1 LKLTADEA
9 RALGFIALLI
19 GLSIGARLISRPEP
33 IELDAAG
40 VDVGALEAAS
50 REAMKGK
57 RSEVRA
63 LRPGERI
70 DPNTASLEELRRLPR
85 MTDALAKR
93 IVEERERS
101 GGFRTLQDLDG
112 VRGVGVATLEAWSGL
127 VTLESAPESP
137 ARAPIAT
144 SRSPAVERSTTVDLN
159 HATTAELER
168 LPGVGAMLAQRI
180 VALRDTLGGFQS
192 LEQLER
198 VRGIGPAMLEKL
210 KPMVRLGS

>member
-19 GLSIGARLISRPEP
+19 GLSIGARLVSRPEP
-33 IELDAAG
+33 IALDAAG

-50 REAMKGK
+50 REAMAGK
-57 RSEVRA
+57 RSPRRA

-85 MTDALAKR
+85 MTDALAQR
-93 IVEERERS
+93 IVEERERIR
-101 GGFRTLQDLDG
+101 GFRTLQDLDG
-112 VRGVGVATLEAWSGL
+112 VRGVGAATLEAWSAL
-127 VTLESAPESP
+127 VTLKPVPESLVQASTSPP
-137 ARAPIAT
+137 AP
-144 SRSPAVERSTTVDLN
+144 VERTTTLDLN
-159 HATTAELER
+159 HATATELER

-192 LEQLER
+192 VEQLER
-198 VRGIGPAMLEKL
+198 VRGIGPALLEKL
-210 KPMVRLGS
+210 KPLVRLGT

>member
-1 LKLTADEA
+1 MKLTADEA

-19 GLSIGARLISRPEP
+19 GLSIGARLVSRPEP

-50 REAMKGK
+50 REAMKRK
-57 RSEVRA
+57 RSEVRP

-93 IVEERERS
+93 IVEARERG

-127 VTLESAPESP
+127 VTLEAAPESP
-137 ARAPIAT
+137 ARAPT
-144 SRSPAVERSTTVDLN
+144 SRSPTVERSTTVDLN
-159 HATTAELER
+159 HATAAELER
-168 LPGVGAMLAQRI
+168 LPGVGGVLAQRI